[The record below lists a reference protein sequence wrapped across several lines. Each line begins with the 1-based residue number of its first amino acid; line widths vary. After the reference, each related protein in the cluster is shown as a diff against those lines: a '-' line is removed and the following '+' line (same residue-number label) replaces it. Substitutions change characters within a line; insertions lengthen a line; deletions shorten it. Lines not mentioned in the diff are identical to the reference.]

1 MKCLRNIDRTQIPND
16 IIMQY
21 IKVYQSI
28 GTNQETHQILSDDY
42 ETIVIQTIKND
53 VYFFAKM
60 FDIDVSNRRFKSLVF
75 KDVKPK
81 NKDEQLIKNLK
92 LAFHK
97 IHDDISTFELL
108 TNEIQDLMQFL
119 YTDIIPKK
127 HCQFRKLN
135 DDIKAPTLLDKTYR
149 NTRDVLDQAV
159 DLFNE
164 ALKEE
169 SYEVNYLIVNFYI
182 DFIHIKPF
190 YDKNEEIGMLLIY
203 ILLLANG
210 YEVYE
215 YVSFMKHIHQHQEQL
230 KQVVLQSSFNY
241 SEGLAQV
248 LPLHRFLLKQAIE
261 SYQTLRYLV
270 RDYEFDKHLNKTNN
284 IENTIL
290 KFEEIFSKDDLRQ
303 KHPFVSDSTI
313 NRTLRRLRDE
323 GAIRPIGKGRSAKWM
338 RLTKPKKQQF
348 KFEQLDLKI

>member
-1 MKCLRNIDRTQIPND
+1 MKCLNNIKRTQLPND
-16 IIMQY
+16 IVMNY

-28 GTNQETHQILSDDY
+28 GTNQENHNILNDDY
-42 ETIVIQTIKND
+42 ETIVMQTIKND
-53 VYFFAKM
+53 IYYFAKI
-60 FDIDVSNRRFKSLVF
+60 FQIDISNRRFKSLVF

-81 NKDEQLIKNLK
+81 NKNEQLIKNLK
-92 LAFHK
+92 NVFHK
-97 IHDDISTFELL
+97 IHDDISTFQLL

-127 HCQFRKLN
+127 NCQFRKLKN
-135 DDIKAPTLLDKTYR
+135 ESPLTSLLHETFT
-149 NTRDVLDQAV
+149 NARDVLEKTVKLLNDH
-159 DLFNE
+159 LEN
-164 ALKEE
+164 E
-169 SYEVNYLIVNFYI
+169 SYEASYLIVNFYI
-182 DFIHIKPF
+182 DFLHIKPF
-190 YDKNEEIGMLLIY
+190 YDKNEEIGLLVLY
-203 ILLLANG
+203 ILLLSNG

-215 YVSFMKHIHQHQEQL
+215 YVSFMKYIYTQRDVFN
-230 KQVVLQSSFNY
+230 QVVLQSSFNY

-248 LPLHRFLLKQAIE
+248 LPLHRFLLKGANE

-290 KFEEIFSKDDLRQ
+290 KFEDVFSKEDLRQ

-338 RLTKPKKQQF
+338 RLTKPKKKQF